1 MLCFS
6 LKLNPLRTRRKG
18 EAPNLFDNYLK
29 FTSIDENGAFIGVP
43 SFKFKLGYNY
53 NFNITIDE
61 GVFISV
67 PSLTMSHGKPWDTSW
82 TSVTDSAHI
91 TIPECVFQFSP
102 IPDVRS

>member
-29 FTSIDENGAFIGVP
+29 FTSIDEDGAFIGVP
-43 SFKFKLGYNY
+43 SFRFKL
-53 NFNITIDE
+53 
-61 GVFISV
+61 S
-67 PSLTMSHGKPWDTSW
+67 
-82 TSVTDSAHI
+82 
-91 TIPECVFQFSP
+91 ECVFQFSP